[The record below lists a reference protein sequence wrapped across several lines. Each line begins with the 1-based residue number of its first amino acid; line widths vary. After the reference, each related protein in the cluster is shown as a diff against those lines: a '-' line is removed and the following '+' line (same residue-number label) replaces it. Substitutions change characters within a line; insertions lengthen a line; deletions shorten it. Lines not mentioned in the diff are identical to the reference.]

1 MLENSSGD
9 VPRARRQRGAAVQHK
24 GVSHLRFAVRWFCPP
39 PGSWPRRP
47 MAGDRVLMT
56 ARDRWRGSSAAGVL
70 AIAIGLFVAP
80 AAELETPPPPAPPA
94 GATAA
99 FQTEP
104 GSEVGRA
111 ACRERVCQ

>member
-70 AIAIGLFVAP
+70 AIAIGLFVRSEEHTS
-80 AAELETPPPPAPPA
+80 ELQSLMRISYAV
-94 GATAA
+94 
-99 FQTEP
+99 FCLKKQTKNN
-104 GSEVGRA
+104 VI
-111 ACRERVCQ
+111 